1 MAYHQGT
8 TWVFPM
14 GAYYLAYLKT
24 RGNSPE
30 AAAFV
35 RSRLDALI
43 PMMREGCAGQ
53 LPEIYEGDF
62 PCESKGC
69 FAQAWSV
76 GEMLRVF
83 ERIESIQAK

>member
-24 RGNSPE
+24 RGNSKE
-30 AAAFV
+30 AADYV
-35 RSRLDALI
+35 RSQLEVLI
-43 PMMREGCAGQ
+43 PMLREGCAGQ
-53 LPEIYEGDF
+53 LPEIYDGDH
-62 PCESKGC
+62 PSASKGC

-83 ERIESIQAK
+83 EAIERI

>member
-1 MAYHQGT
+1 
-8 TWVFPM
+8 M

-30 AAAFV
+30 AAAKV
-35 RSRLDALI
+35 RTQLETLE
-43 PMMREGCAGQ
+43 PMLREGCAGQ
-53 LPEIYEGDF
+53 LPEIYGGDH
-62 PCESKGC
+62 PTESKGC

-83 ERIESIQAK
+83 ERIEQIERA